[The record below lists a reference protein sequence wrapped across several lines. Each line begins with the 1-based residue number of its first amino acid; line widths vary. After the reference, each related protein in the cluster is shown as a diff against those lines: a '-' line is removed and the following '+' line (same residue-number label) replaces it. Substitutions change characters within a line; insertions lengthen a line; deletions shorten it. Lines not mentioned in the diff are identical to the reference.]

1 MTAAQAFAGSQ
12 EGALVLADISGYTAF
27 VAQTEIDHSW
37 EILHEL
43 LDTMV
48 RSAEGRLE
56 VSQVEGDCILFISGL
71 DDAEVLAALEEVFIS
86 YHRRLRDMQTVT
98 TCPCQACANIGMLKL
113 KFVFHRGTFSR
124 QRLGAVEQLHGADVI
139 VAHRLL
145 KNRVPLKEY
154 ILLTDVVLQ
163 QLPTERQSRFVPY
176 SEDYDL
182 GAVGGGYEAIAH
194 LWEAAEAAE
203 RKRVV
208 PEEAIIDD
216 EVVAPL
222 APAEVGRRMLEPEVM
237 KRYLMAE
244 SVEGFAGARGTELGS
259 EYHCHHGPG
268 MSSQLRVV
276 SLDPGHEVTI
286 VSTSPVGDVYITT
299 RLEPSADGGT
309 RIRRLWWAELP
320 TDAAVA
326 AGMIEALKGF
336 AAPGRDALEATFTQI
351 ASA

>member
-71 DDAEVLAALEEVFIS
+71 DDVEVLTALEAVFIK

-124 QRLGAVEQLHGADVI
+124 QRLGSVEQLHGADVI

-154 ILLTDVVLQ
+154 ILVTDRVLDN
-163 QLPTERQSRFVPY
+163 LPPERQSRFARY

-182 GAVGGGYEAIAH
+182 GAVGGGYEAISH

-208 PEEAIIDD
+208 PEEAVIDD
-216 EVVAPL
+216 EVVVPL
-222 APAEVGRRMLEPEVM
+222 KPTEIARRMLEPEVM

-244 SVEGFAGARGTELGS
+244 GVEGFAGARGTELGS

-276 SLDPGHEVTI
+276 SVDPGHELTI
-286 VSTSPVGDVYITT
+286 VSTSPVGDIYITT
-299 RLEPSADGGT
+299 RLEAMDDGGT
-309 RIRRLWWAELP
+309 RIRRLWWVDLP
-320 TDAAVA
+320 SDPTATTAVTDALRA
-326 AGMIEALKGF
+326 F
-336 AAPGRDALEATFTQI
+336 AAPGLDALQATF
-351 ASA
+351 A